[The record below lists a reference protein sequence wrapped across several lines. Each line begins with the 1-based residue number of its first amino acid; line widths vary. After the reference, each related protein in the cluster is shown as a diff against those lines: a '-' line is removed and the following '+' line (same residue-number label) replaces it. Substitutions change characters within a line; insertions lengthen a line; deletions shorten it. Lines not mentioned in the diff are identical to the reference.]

1 MVGHL
6 GFSET
11 VLADD
16 LVVRNG
22 IFYKK
27 FTVVPFI
34 GEVNGHQNG
43 TIINGK
49 RDGFWE
55 SYYDNGQ
62 LNWKGNYKM
71 IAWTV
76 PGNIIM
82 TTGSYHI
89 KVIMKLASK
98 RGYLNIFKK
107 MENLK
112 KRSVGKTEEE
122 FLNKRLLSNSVIFLL
137 IA

>member
-27 FTVVPFI
+27 FTDTPFI
-34 GEVNGHQNG
+34 GEVIGHQNG

-62 LNWKGNYKM
+62 LNWKGNYKDDCLDGP
-71 IAWTV
+71 WEYYHENGQLSYK
-76 PGNIIM
+76 GNYKA
-82 TTGSYHI
+82 GLEEGLFEHFQ
-89 KVIMKLASK
+89 KNGKFEKKERWKNGRRV
-98 RGYLNIFKK
+98 FK
-107 MENLK
+107 
-112 KRSVGKTEEE
+112 
-122 FLNKRLLSNSVIFLL
+122 
-137 IA
+137 

>member
-27 FTVVPFI
+27 FTDVHFI
-34 GEVNGHQNG
+34 GDVIGHQNG

-62 LNWKGNYKM
+62 LNWKGNYKDDCLDGP
-71 IAWTV
+71 WEYYHENGQLSYK
-76 PGNIIM
+76 GNYKA
-82 TTGSYHI
+82 GLEEGLFEHFQ
-89 KVIMKLASK
+89 KNGKFEKKERWKNGRRV
-98 RGYLNIFKK
+98 FK
-107 MENLK
+107 
-112 KRSVGKTEEE
+112 
-122 FLNKRLLSNSVIFLL
+122 
-137 IA
+137 

>member
-1 MVGHL
+1 MVGNL

-27 FTVVPFI
+27 FTDVPFI
-34 GEVNGHQNG
+34 GDVIGHQNG

-62 LNWKGNYKM
+62 LNWKGNYKDDCLDGP
-71 IAWTV
+71 WEYYHENGQLSYK
-76 PGNIIM
+76 GNYKA
-82 TTGSYHI
+82 GLEEGLFEHFQ
-89 KVIMKLASK
+89 KNGKFEKKERWKNGRRV
-98 RGYLNIFKK
+98 FK
-107 MENLK
+107 
-112 KRSVGKTEEE
+112 
-122 FLNKRLLSNSVIFLL
+122 
-137 IA
+137 

>member
-27 FTVVPFI
+27 FTDVPFI
-34 GEVNGHQNG
+34 GDVIGHQNG
-43 TIINGK
+43 TVINGK

-55 SYYDNGQ
+55 SYYPTGKILGQGYFRDGLRDGKFFSYHDNGTIEYE
-62 LNWKGNYKM
+62 GNFKD
-71 IAWTV
+71 
-76 PGNIIM
+76 GNRI
-82 TTGSYHI
+82 GCWR
-89 KVIMKLASK
+89 L
-98 RGYLNIFKK
+98 FKDD
-107 MENLK
+107 
-112 KRSVGKTEEE
+112 G
-122 FLNKRLLSNSVIFLL
+122 LL
-137 IA
+137 IKEEHF

>member
-22 IFYKK
+22 IFFKK
-27 FTVVPFI
+27 FTDVPFI
-34 GEVNGHQNG
+34 GDVIGHQNG
-43 TIINGK
+43 TVINGK

-62 LNWKGNYKM
+62 LNWKGNYK
-71 IAWTV
+71 A
-76 PGNIIM
+76 GLEE
-82 TTGSYHI
+82 GLFEH
-89 KVIMKLASK
+89 
-98 RGYLNIFKK
+98 FK
-107 MENLK
+107 ENGKFEK
-112 KRSVGKTEEE
+112 KERWKNGRRVFK
-122 FLNKRLLSNSVIFLL
+122 
-137 IA
+137 

>member
-27 FTVVPFI
+27 FTDVPFI
-34 GEVNGHQNG
+34 GDVIGHKNG

-62 LNWKGNYKM
+62 LNWKGNYKDDCLDGP
-71 IAWTV
+71 WEYYHENGQLSYK
-76 PGNIIM
+76 GNYKA
-82 TTGSYHI
+82 GLEEGLFEHFQ
-89 KVIMKLASK
+89 KNGKFEKKERWKNGRRV
-98 RGYLNIFKK
+98 FK
-107 MENLK
+107 
-112 KRSVGKTEEE
+112 
-122 FLNKRLLSNSVIFLL
+122 
-137 IA
+137 